1 MLVAHISDLH
11 LGYSQ
16 FGLEER
22 EEDVYATFNEAIDI
36 SIREGVKLVILGGD
50 IFHTPRPNGKAIITL
65 ANALKKL
72 KDKQIAVVYVLGE
85 HDISRMRDVPLAH
98 VFSNL
103 GLAKRLRL
111 DQPFVIEDCEV
122 YGADKERRS
131 NIDSLVERL
140 QNHNSFGKT
149 PEEEDRSSERSALST
164 EQKRQQQGEGGQRQ
178 QHGKPL
184 PKSNATEKKTMRILV
199 LHQGLTDMN
208 KFAGEINS
216 TDLPTGFDYYA
227 MGHYHD
233 HIEKR
238 YPNLGGALLV
248 YPGSIELTPSEGIK
262 EVDKG
267 FVIVDMSGQ
276 EPTTRWVTLTSRR
289 PQFSVKIDYDRL
301 TKGIEGIISK
311 ASSFAKKPVV
321 KVLID
326 GKNIDPKVVA
336 ANLRRLN
343 ESCLHYVWQ
352 PADEQITSAL
362 ALDER
367 PADLDAELL
376 RLARDALGSD
386 DAANLAVRDIL
397 PPAAAGEP
405 SAVLD
410 IVWDVFKKKQDTNTG
425 RASVSSSSSTT
436 APDATADENEN
447 SHFSDNRKDIERNDE
462 STTTSTRN
470 SKNATKVKNVRN
482 DAQEV

>member
-1 MLVAHISDLH
+1 MLFAHISDLH

-36 SIREGVKLVILGGD
+36 AIKEGVKLIILSGD

-72 KDKQIAVVYVLGE
+72 KEQLIPVAYVLGE

-111 DQPFVIEDCEV
+111 DEPFVVEDCEV

-131 NIDSLVERL
+131 NIDALIERL
-140 QNHNSFGKT
+140 HKIDK
-149 PEEEDRSSERSALST
+149 PSAGA
-164 EQKRQQQGEGGQRQ
+164 RM
-178 QHGKPL
+178 
-184 PKSNATEKKTMRILV
+184 KKRILV

-216 TDLPTGFDYYA
+216 TDLPDGFDYYA

-238 YPNLGGALLV
+238 YHDLGGSLLA

-267 FVIVDMSGQ
+267 FIIVDISSEEVM
-276 EPTTRWVTLTSRR
+276 TRWMVLSSRR
-289 PQFSVKIDYDRL
+289 PQFSMEIDYNNL
-301 TKGIEGIISK
+301 TPGIDKIIDK
-311 ASSFAKKPVV
+311 ASSFGKKPVV
-321 KVLID
+321 KVVVN
-326 GKNIDPKVVA
+326 GKNLDPKVIA

-343 ESCLHYVWQ
+343 DSCLHYVWQ
-352 PADEQITSAL
+352 PAGDQDPQSSSL
-362 ALDER
+362 MFDER
-367 PADLDAELL
+367 PADLEAELL
-376 RLARDALGSD
+376 RLAKDALGSE
-386 DAANLAVRDIL
+386 DAANLAVRDLL
-397 PPAAAGEP
+397 PPAAGENP
-405 SAVLD
+405 AAVLD
-410 IVWDVFKKKQDTNTG
+410 VVWDLFKKRMTAAPAAGAGAGDN
-425 RASVSSSSSTT
+425 SSNSTT
-436 APDATADENEN
+436 MTAAAVSPFSESHDIVSEENNESDLQATSAKEANKR
-447 SHFSDNRKDIERNDE
+447 RKQG
-462 STTTSTRN
+462 
-470 SKNATKVKNVRN
+470 A
-482 DAQEV
+482 

>member
-1 MLVAHISDLH
+1 MLIAHLSDLH

-22 EEDVYATFNEAIDI
+22 EEDVYATFNEAVDI
-36 SIREGVKLVILGGD
+36 SIREGVKLVIFGGD

-72 KDKQIAVVYVLGE
+72 KEKQIPVAYVLGE

-103 GLAKRLRL
+103 GLAKKLRL
-111 DQPFVIEDCEV
+111 DEPFVVGDCAV

-131 NIDSLVERL
+131 NIDALVERL
-140 QNHNSFGKT
+140 HNIENTSDG
-149 PEEEDRSSERSALST
+149 
-164 EQKRQQQGEGGQRQ
+164 QK
-178 QHGKPL
+178 K
-184 PKSNATEKKTMRILV
+184 RILV

-216 TDLPTGFDYYA
+216 TDLPAGFDYYA

-238 YPNLGGALLV
+238 YPNLGGAVLV

-262 EVDKG
+262 VVDKG
-267 FVIVDMSGQ
+267 FVIVDMSGK
-276 EPTTRWVTLTSRR
+276 EATTRWVILSSRR
-289 PQFSVKIDYDRL
+289 PQFSMKIDYDRL
-301 TKGIEGIISK
+301 TQGVDNIISK
-311 ASSFAKKPVV
+311 ASALPKRPVV
-321 KVLID
+321 KVIVD
-326 GKNIDPKVVA
+326 GGKNLDPKVIA

-352 PADEQITSAL
+352 PADEQQTSSL
-362 ALDER
+362 AFDER

-376 RLARDALGSD
+376 RLAKDALGSE
-386 DAANLAVRDIL
+386 DAATLAVRDLL
-397 PPAAAGEP
+397 PPAAGGNP

-410 IVWDVFKKKQDTNTG
+410 IVWDIFKKRLKDSG
-425 RASVSSSSSTT
+425 HDDASIEATASSSAS
-436 APDATADENEN
+436 AAGV
-447 SHFSDNRKDIERNDE
+447 
-462 STTTSTRN
+462 N
-470 SKNATKVKNVRN
+470 SKMNSVLSDIAEETHNLSDGTKE
-482 DAQEV
+482 EVEKGVAKKLHD